1 MEFVEILAFIKKVIF
16 LVGGACVVILL
27 YYRYGKQNKKIV
39 QEPVK
44 EEAPPKDDSPAV
56 NVRRHDFGEQQPI
69 DPTQGIDIDPMES
82 EWVRQERSPLDEF
95 LEDEMTP
102 ERRSEMI
109 EVLKENDYHGTFVGP
124 ESDDY
129 TDMNANPFED

>member
-56 NVRRHDFGEQQPI
+56 NVRRHDFGEQQLI
-69 DPTQGIDIDPMES
+69 DPSQGIDIDPMES
-82 EWVRQERSPLDEF
+82 EWVRQEKSPLDEF
-95 LEDEMTP
+95 LMDEMSP

-129 TDMNANPFED
+129 TDMNADPFED